1 MRSERKLSRIVGLM
15 MAAGALAGCAGAASE
30 EHAAAAGGAYG
41 LDVRPGNAT
50 CRAWKKDAPAP
61 ASLSATGCFDKDNV
75 AQPAPGLV
83 PFDVN
88 APLWADGAH
97 KQRWLALPDNAAIG
111 VASDGDFEI
120 PAGSILIKTLSL
132 GVARV
137 ETRLMVYHP
146 EGGVT
151 GYAYEWNAAQTDAQL
166 LASGKHLEGVG
177 PEHQAWD
184 IPAPSDCM
192 TCHTQDAGFSL
203 GLEMAQLNRDF
214 TYPNGRTANQLAT
227 LADVGVLLPDARMD
241 APASQPALPAYD
253 GPAGVDERARSYLH
267 ANCSSCH
274 RAAEG
279 VCTGDL
285 RFGTPLAQTGVCNVN
300 AKFGYPT
307 WPAQTSLL
315 APGDP
320 SHSAISLRM
329 HAPRAP
335 DGMRMPALGSAQVDP
350 LGTQLI
356 DAWIT
361 QLRSCDAN

>member
-1 MRSERKLSRIVGLM
+1 MYGDRKPSRILGLL
-15 MAAGALAGCAGAASE
+15 ALASAIGGCAGAAAEDATVGS
-30 EHAAAAGGAYG
+30 GAYG
-41 LDVRPGNAT
+41 LDARPVNAA
-50 CRAWKKDAPAP
+50 CHAWNKDAQAP
-61 ASLSATGCFDKDNV
+61 TSLSATGCFDPANV
-75 AQPAPGLV
+75 ARPAAGLV

-97 KQRWLALPDNAAIG
+97 KQRWLAVPDDAAIA

-132 GVARV
+132 GETRV
-137 ETRLMVYHP
+137 ETRLLVYHP

-151 GYAYEWNAAQTDAQL
+151 GYAYEWNAAQSDAQL
-166 LASGKHLEGVG
+166 LNAGKHVENVG
-177 PEHQAWD
+177 PDHQAWD
-184 IPAPSDCM
+184 IPGPGDCL

-227 LADVGVLLPDARMD
+227 LADVGLLLPDTRLD
-241 APASQPALPAYD
+241 APAAQPALPAYD
-253 GPAGVDERARSYLH
+253 GGAPLEDRARSYLQ

-300 AKFGYPT
+300 AKFGYPS
-307 WPAQTSLL
+307 WPAQTQLL
-315 APGDP
+315 VPGDA
-320 SHSAISLRM
+320 SRSAISLRM
-329 HAPRAP
+329 HAARAP
-335 DGMRMPALGSAQVDP
+335 DAMRMPALGSAQVDP
-350 LGTQLI
+350 LGTELI
-356 DAWIT
+356 DAWIAS
-361 QLRSCDAN
+361 LRGCDTK